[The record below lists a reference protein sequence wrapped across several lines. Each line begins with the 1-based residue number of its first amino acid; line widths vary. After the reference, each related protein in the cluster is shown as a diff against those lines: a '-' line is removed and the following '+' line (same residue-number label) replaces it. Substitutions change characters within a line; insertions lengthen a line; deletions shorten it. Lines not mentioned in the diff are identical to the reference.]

1 MAIIGSWISKLIKV
15 LGLVSPFLYIY
26 AKIYDHNDFVK
37 IVNFRIIYIERE
49 REHRKED
56 KENGKEDKAYV
67 AYIIS

>member
-1 MAIIGSWISKLIKV
+1 MTIKGSWISKLIKV
-15 LGLVSPFLYIY
+15 LGLLSPFLYIY
-26 AKIYDHNDFVK
+26 AKIYDRNDFVK
-37 IVNFRIIYIERE
+37 IVNFRIIYIE

>member
-1 MAIIGSWISKLIKV
+1 MTIIGSWISKLIKV

-49 REHRKED
+49 SIEKKIKRMEK
-56 KENGKEDKAYV
+56 KIKLM
-67 AYIIS
+67 

>member
-1 MAIIGSWISKLIKV
+1 MTIIGSWISKLIKV

-37 IVNFRIIYIERE
+37 IVNFRIIYIET
-49 REHRKED
+49 EHRKED

>member
-1 MAIIGSWISKLIKV
+1 MPKYMTIIGSWISKLIKV

-49 REHRKED
+49 SIEKKIKRMEK
-56 KENGKEDKAYV
+56 KIKLM
-67 AYIIS
+67 

>member
-1 MAIIGSWISKLIKV
+1 MTIIGSWISKLIKV
-15 LGLVSPFLYIY
+15 LGLVSPFSYIY

-49 REHRKED
+49 HRKED

>member
-1 MAIIGSWISKLIKV
+1 MTIIGSWISKLIKV

-37 IVNFRIIYIERE
+37 IVNFRSIYIE